1 MSINAA
7 TPAAALTRLTSP
19 VMLLGA
25 GLLYLLSGAPV
36 AAAEPVQPNDFIATF
51 GKIFG
56 EHPGMRKGHAK
67 GFCVSGHFQG
77 DTAAAS
83 YNDGMLFNGQQYPL
97 IGRFSMAG
105 GNPQAAE
112 NSRSPRG
119 FGLQIQLPSGSYQQ
133 LALLSTPVF
142 GAKDPASFL
151 GLLKASVPGKDGKPN
166 PAAIAAYRASHP
178 DTQAQAKYLATS
190 APPASYGSTFYYGLH
205 TFYLQKGQQ
214 QTAVRWQLAP
224 VDGVA
229 GLTDAEIASKPTE
242 FLQQRLSERLKKG
255 PVQFRWQLVMAAP
268 SDQLLDPSQA
278 WPAKRSMVPAGV
290 ITLTALGGDACER
303 VNFDPNV
310 LASGI
315 TASADPVLQ
324 MRSAAYA
331 ISFGKRVSG
340 Q

>member
-1 MSINAA
+1 MSNVVAK
-7 TPAAALTRLTSP
+7 PAALFTCLTKPAAICSIVLVHVGLCVP
-19 VMLLGA
+19 V
-25 GLLYLLSGAPV
+25 V
-36 AAAEPVQPNDFIATF
+36 AAEPVQPNDFIATF
-51 GKIFG
+51 AKIFG
-56 EHPGMRKGHAK
+56 EHPGVRKGHAK

-77 DTAAAS
+77 DTAAAAYS
-83 YNDGMLFNGQQYPL
+83 DGVLFSGQQYPL
-97 IGRFSMAG
+97 IGRFSLAG

-119 FGLQIQLPSGSYQQ
+119 LGVQIQLPTGSYQQ

-151 GLLKASVPGKDGKPN
+151 GLLQASVPGADGKPN
-166 PAAIAAYRASHP
+166 LAAIAAYRASHP
-178 DTQAQAKYLATS
+178 DTQAQARYLADS
-190 APPASYGSTFYYGLH
+190 APPASYASTFYYGLH

-214 QTAVRWQLAP
+214 QTAVRWQLEP
-224 VDGVA
+224 LDGVA
-229 GLTDAEIASKPTE
+229 GLTDAEIAAKPSD

-255 PVQFRWQLVMAAP
+255 PVQFRWQLVLAAP
-268 SDQLLDPSQA
+268 SDPLLDPSQQ
-278 WPAKRSMVPAGV
+278 WPAKRQRVPAGL
-290 ITLTALGGDACER
+290 ITLTAVGGNSCDG

-331 ISFGKRVSG
+331 ISFGKRITG

>member
-1 MSINAA
+1 MLIIAA
-7 TPAAALTRLTSP
+7 TPVAMLSRLASP
-19 VMLLGA
+19 AMLAGA
-25 GLLYLLSGAPV
+25 GLFCLLSGAPV

-56 EHPGMRKGHAK
+56 EHPGIRKGHAK

-77 DTAAAS
+77 DPAAAAYS
-83 YNDGMLFNGQQYPL
+83 DGVLFSGQQYPL

-151 GLLKASVPGKDGKPN
+151 GLLQASVPGADGKPN
-166 PAAIAAYRASHP
+166 LAAIAAYRASHP
-178 DTQAQAKYLATS
+178 DTQAQAKYLAAS
-190 APPASYGSTFYYGLH
+190 APPASYASTFYYGLH

-214 QTAVRWQLAP
+214 QTAVRWQLEP

-229 GLTDAEIASKPTE
+229 GLTAAEIAAKPAD
-242 FLQQRLSERLKKG
+242 FLQQRLSERLQKG
-255 PVQFRWQLVMAAP
+255 PLQFRWQLVLAAP

-278 WPAKRSMVPAGV
+278 WPDQRTVVPAGV
-290 ITLTALGGDACER
+290 ITLTAVGGTACER

-315 TASADPVLQ
+315 APSADPVLQ

-331 ISFGKRVSG
+331 ISFGKRISG